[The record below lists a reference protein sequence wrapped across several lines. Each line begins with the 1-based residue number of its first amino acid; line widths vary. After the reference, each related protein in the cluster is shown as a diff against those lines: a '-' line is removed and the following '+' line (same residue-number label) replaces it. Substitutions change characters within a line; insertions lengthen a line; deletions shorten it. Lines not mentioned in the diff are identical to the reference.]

1 MLIKEIHH
9 QYDIKICNKFDGKYT
24 NDTCAQQ
31 TLYLDFLISPSPLIP
46 ITHFICPP
54 DCSVFA

>member
-31 TLYLDFLISPSPLIP
+31 TLYLDFLISPSPLI
-46 ITHFICPP
+46 
-54 DCSVFA
+54 